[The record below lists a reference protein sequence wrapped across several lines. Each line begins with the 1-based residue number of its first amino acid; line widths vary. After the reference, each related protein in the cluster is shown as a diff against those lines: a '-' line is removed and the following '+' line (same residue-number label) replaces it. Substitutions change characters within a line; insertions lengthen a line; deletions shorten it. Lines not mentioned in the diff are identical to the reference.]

1 MIDKTDDKRTEEEK
15 VKCIKVYEPLIMPNN
30 FCGNCGDHVSGNF
43 CGGCGEVVEIVK
55 SDRHEDKNVRRNA
68 AWALGEVVEIVKRD
82 WQMMDRDTGV
92 NKNLDQNNRTQL
104 LSAPELLLQRRDFA
118 SKLLLILLIPGIGQV
133 IYTLE
138 VMKDFKNY
146 LWPRLEEDSTLDLDS
161 KEVKARSRSFYA
173 TIVFLPLLAI
183 ALFWFLQFVNYLV
196 FLVISGDDDGVNV
209 SELSTVLYVYLFI
222 LFLIL
227 PIPIVLTV
235 LIAPA
240 FYIYHKHI
248 ILSQFID
255 LRYGQNTHHSG
266 YPSINPSIFR
276 VGRKPLVFLGI
287 ACASVISY
295 VIAFFIL
302 YSTLPLQATYIAVAI
317 GILLWLISVV
327 VWLVYEKMWH
337 EKMYDL
343 IIFEYKSSIKRNHS
357 ELLQF

>member
-1 MIDKTDDKRTEEEK
+1 MIDETDDKRTEEEK

-43 CGGCGEVVEIVK
+43 CGGCGEAVEIVK
-55 SDRHEDKNVRRNA
+55 SDRHEDENVRRNA
-68 AWALGEVVEIVKRD
+68 TWALGEVAEIVKSD

-92 NKNLDQNNRTQL
+92 NENLVQNNRTHFIP
-104 LSAPELLLQRRDFA
+104 SPELLSHRNFGLWLQ
-118 SKLLLILLIPGIGQV
+118 LILLIPGIGQV

-138 VMKDFKNY
+138 VMKGFKNY

-161 KEVKARSRSFYA
+161 KKVKARSRYFYA
-173 TIVFLPLLAI
+173 TIVSLPLLAI
-183 ALFWFLQFVNYLV
+183 AGHLLLQFATYLA
-196 FLVISGDDDGVNV
+196 FLAITGSDDGVNV

-227 PIPIVLTV
+227 PILIVLTV

-276 VGRKPLVFLGI
+276 VRRKPLVFFCI

-295 VIAFFIL
+295 VIAFFIWF
-302 YSTLPLQATYIAVAI
+302 STFTFPATFIAVVV

-327 VWLVYEKMWH
+327 VWLVYEKKWH
-337 EKMYDL
+337 DTMYNL
-343 IIFEYKSSIKRNHS
+343 IRFEYENSIKRNYS